1 MLGVFNLFSVD
12 FMVFN
17 FLILLTSLEKYIAPI
32 PEVQRG
38 DFMGAYYRYLTG
50 NDEKKK
56 MECAKAWSFWE
67 MFTSKLYVSPE
78 NIARAEEDDVFYSSA
93 LAIFSW

>member
-1 MLGVFNLFSVD
+1 
-12 FMVFN
+12 
-17 FLILLTSLEKYIAPI
+17 
-32 PEVQRG
+32 
-38 DFMGAYYRYLTG
+38 MGAYYRYLTG

-78 NIARAEEDDVFYSSA
+78 NIARAEEDDVFYPLFFRLLILVS
-93 LAIFSW
+93 LYYFVLVCNLFCKN